1 MQKILVIDDE
11 KNILNTIVMYL
22 EGHDYNV
29 QAISNGLDGIKAAKD
44 YLPDLILLDLVLP
57 DIDGY
62 LVCKTIKE
70 FSVTEKIPVIIMS
83 AKCQQ
88 IDIDKAFDVGA
99 LDYIMKPFE
108 PQKLLEKIHHY
119 LKELV

>member
-11 KNILNTIVMYL
+11 KNILNSMVMYL

-29 QAISNGLDGIKAAKD
+29 LAISNGLDAIKAAKE

-70 FSVTEKIPVIIMS
+70 SLITENIPIIIMS
-83 AKCQQ
+83 AKSQQ
-88 IDIDKAFDVGA
+88 VDIDKAFDVGA

-108 PQKLLEKIHHY
+108 PQKLLEKIHKS
-119 LKELV
+119 LKEVV

>member
-11 KNILNTIVMYL
+11 KNILKSIVMYL
-22 EGHDYNV
+22 EGHEYSV
-29 QAISNGLDGIKAAKD
+29 QAISNGLDGIKSAKE

-62 LVCKTIKE
+62 MVCKTIKE
-70 FSVTEKIPVIIMS
+70 SLETEKIPIVIMS
-83 AKCQQ
+83 AKSQQ
-88 IDIDKAFDVGA
+88 VDIDKAFDVGA

-108 PQKLLEKIHHY
+108 PQKLLEKIQKY
-119 LKELV
+119 LKEVV